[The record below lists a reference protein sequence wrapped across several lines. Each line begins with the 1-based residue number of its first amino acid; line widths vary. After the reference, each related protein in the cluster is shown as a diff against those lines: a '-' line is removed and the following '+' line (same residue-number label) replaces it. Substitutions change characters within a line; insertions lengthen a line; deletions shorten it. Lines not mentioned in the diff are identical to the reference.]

1 MFNSSLDN
9 TFKVGKNLAFELI
22 GSIQTPMIQGTFDIE
37 TVYNLTAGLKWSFAS
52 DRINLSA
59 RCSDLFNSG
68 MPNLKVR
75 FNGQHLDM
83 NNDFYSR
90 SFTIHFSYRFGGYK
104 KKEAGKIDTSRFGH
118 SYEPCLSFRV
128 VCRMYLFP
136 SLWIAYWT
144 SYNLSSMLFIFC
156 KLFLHETICREGI
169 SFPIRPYIPCNRGFT
184 RRASRS
190 PSSVR

>member
-9 TFKVGKNLAFELI
+9 TFKIGKNLAFELI

-104 KKEAGKIDTSRFGH
+104 KKEAGKIDTSRFDI
-118 SYEPCLSFRV
+118 SMSLV
-128 VCRMYLFP
+128 YL
-136 SLWIAYWT
+136 
-144 SYNLSSMLFIFC
+144 
-156 KLFLHETICREGI
+156 
-169 SFPIRPYIPCNRGFT
+169 
-184 RRASRS
+184 
-190 PSSVR
+190 

>member
-1 MFNSSLDN
+1 MWGTNVILHFKAGNWLDSRLTLVGMRVDQRCDDFFDIPFNRRKWMFNSSLDN
-9 TFKVGKNLAFELI
+9 TFKIGKNLAFELI

-104 KKEAGKIDTSRFGH
+104 TKEAGKIDSSSFG
-118 SYEPCLSFRV
+118 P
-128 VCRMYLFP
+128 
-136 SLWIAYWT
+136 
-144 SYNLSSMLFIFC
+144 
-156 KLFLHETICREGI
+156 
-169 SFPIRPYIPCNRGFT
+169 
-184 RRASRS
+184 
-190 PSSVR
+190 

>member
-1 MFNSSLDN
+1 MWGTNVILPFKAGNWLDSRLTLVGMQVHQRCDDFFDIPFNRRKWMFNSSLDN
-9 TFKVGKNLAFELI
+9 TFKVG
-22 GSIQTPMIQGTFDIE
+22 
-37 TVYNLTAGLKWSFAS
+37 FAN
-52 DRINLSA
+52 DRISLSA

-118 SYEPCLSFRV
+118 
-128 VCRMYLFP
+128 
-136 SLWIAYWT
+136 
-144 SYNLSSMLFIFC
+144 
-156 KLFLHETICREGI
+156 
-169 SFPIRPYIPCNRGFT
+169 
-184 RRASRS
+184 
-190 PSSVR
+190 

>member
-9 TFKVGKNLAFELI
+9 TFKIGKNLAFELI

-90 SFTIHFSYRFGGYK
+90 SFTIHFRRK
-104 KKEAGKIDTSRFGH
+104 KPGRLIPQGSDISMSPVYLLGLCVECT
-118 SYEPCLSFRV
+118 CFRL
-128 VCRMYLFP
+128 Y
-136 SLWIAYWT
+136 
-144 SYNLSSMLFIFC
+144 
-156 KLFLHETICREGI
+156 G
-169 SFPIRPYIPCNRGFT
+169 
-184 RRASRS
+184 
-190 PSSVR
+190 

>member
-9 TFKVGKNLAFELI
+9 TFKIGKNLAFELI
-22 GSIQTPMIQGTFDIE
+22 GSIQTPMIQGTF
-37 TVYNLTAGLKWSFAS
+37 
-52 DRINLSA
+52 
-59 RCSDLFNSG
+59 DLFNSG

-118 SYEPCLSFRV
+118 
-128 VCRMYLFP
+128 
-136 SLWIAYWT
+136 
-144 SYNLSSMLFIFC
+144 
-156 KLFLHETICREGI
+156 
-169 SFPIRPYIPCNRGFT
+169 
-184 RRASRS
+184 
-190 PSSVR
+190 

>member
-104 KKEAGKIDTSRFGH
+104 KKEAVVTVINFIAQLFKSFVRIYKFHFLTALLIRCNAGFHPGVNFAYFEFPQPADFSGGH
-118 SYEPCLSFRV
+118 FSALDPV
-128 VCRMYLFP
+128 KNG
-136 SLWIAYWT
+136 ITADAQ
-144 SYNLSSMLFIFC
+144 IFHN
-156 KLFLHETICREGI
+156 FFH
-169 SFPIRPYIPCNRGFT
+169 
-184 RRASRS
+184 
-190 PSSVR
+190 

>member
-9 TFKVGKNLAFELI
+9 TFKIGKNLAFELI

-90 SFTIHFSYRFGGYK
+90 SFTIHFSYRFG
-104 KKEAGKIDTSRFGH
+104 
-118 SYEPCLSFRV
+118 
-128 VCRMYLFP
+128 
-136 SLWIAYWT
+136 
-144 SYNLSSMLFIFC
+144 
-156 KLFLHETICREGI
+156 
-169 SFPIRPYIPCNRGFT
+169 
-184 RRASRS
+184 
-190 PSSVR
+190 

>member
-1 MFNSSLDN
+1 
-9 TFKVGKNLAFELI
+9 
-22 GSIQTPMIQGTFDIE
+22 MIKGTFDIE

-118 SYEPCLSFRV
+118 
-128 VCRMYLFP
+128 
-136 SLWIAYWT
+136 
-144 SYNLSSMLFIFC
+144 
-156 KLFLHETICREGI
+156 
-169 SFPIRPYIPCNRGFT
+169 
-184 RRASRS
+184 
-190 PSSVR
+190 